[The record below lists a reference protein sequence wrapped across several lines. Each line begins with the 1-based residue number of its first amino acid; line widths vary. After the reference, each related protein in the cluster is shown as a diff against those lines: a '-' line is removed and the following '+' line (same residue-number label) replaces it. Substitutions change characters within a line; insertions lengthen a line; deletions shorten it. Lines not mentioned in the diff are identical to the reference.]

1 MRADASADE
10 IRAAYR
16 ARARRAHPDVAGGSA
31 ASAGMAALN
40 EAWRVL
46 GDPARRRAYDRTLHR
61 PAPVTPDVVAG
72 DDDELAIEAPAG
84 RAGYLVGLPWLLVLA
99 VLAVIFVF
107 TAYATSRSGSSDE
120 LDGLVRIGDCVRLRT
135 GHPAAEAP
143 CDDSADA
150 VVDNV
155 LTGAETCPAG
165 SQLALGPVGA
175 ERLCLRPS

>member
-1 MRADASADE
+1 MRADASAE
-10 IRAAYR
+10 QIRAAYR
-16 ARARRAHPDVAGGSA
+16 ARARRAHPDMTGGSA
-31 ASAGMAALN
+31 SSAGMAALN

-46 GDPARRRAYDRTLHR
+46 GDPARRQAYDRTLHR
-61 PAPVTPDVVAG
+61 PAPVAPEVVTG
-72 DDDELAIEAPAG
+72 HDELAIDAPAG
-84 RAGYLVGLPWLLVLA
+84 RTGYLAGLPWLLVLA

-107 TAYATSRSGSSDE
+107 TAYATTGRSGSNDE

-135 GHPAAEAP
+135 GHPAEEAP
-143 CDDSADA
+143 CDASADA

-155 LTGAETCPAG
+155 LTGAETCPSG